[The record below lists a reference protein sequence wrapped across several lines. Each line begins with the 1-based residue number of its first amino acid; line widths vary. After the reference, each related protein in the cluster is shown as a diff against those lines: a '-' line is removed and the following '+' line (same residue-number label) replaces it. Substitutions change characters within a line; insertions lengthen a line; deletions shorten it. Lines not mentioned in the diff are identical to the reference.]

1 MPYAEVN
8 GARLHIRQQGT
19 GPVALFI
26 HGFPLDS
33 TMWIEQVDALSDLR
47 RCVAVDLRGFGRSSP
62 LPGDPVT
69 MEELAD
75 DLAAVLD
82 LVSEEQADVVGLSM
96 GGYVALA
103 FAERHP
109 RRMRSLALV
118 DTRSGADSAEGKQ
131 DRDAMAER
139 LVAEGRIAIA
149 EAMQAGL
156 LGPGAPVK
164 VQARVRSM
172 VEACPYET
180 IVAALGGMRDRP
192 DRSAVLDTIT
202 VPAAVIV
209 GEQDQVTPPAEAEAM
224 AAALA
229 DVILTVVPNSG
240 HMSPIE
246 QPAAVNEAL
255 RNLLVR
261 ATASIS

>member
-8 GARLHIRQQGT
+8 GARLHIREAGT

-33 TMWIEQVDALSDLR
+33 TMWIEQLDALSDLR
-47 RCVAVDLRGFGRSSP
+47 RCIAVDLRGFGRSSP
-62 LPGDPVT
+62 VTGDPLT
-69 MEELAD
+69 MNEFAD
-75 DLAAVLD
+75 DLVGVLD
-82 LVSEEQADVVGLSM
+82 LVSEEQADVIGFSM

-103 FAERHP
+103 IAERHLH
-109 RRMRSLALV
+109 RVRSLALV
-118 DTRSGADSAEGKQ
+118 DTRSGPDSAEGKEG
-131 DRDAMAER
+131 RDAMARR
-139 LVAEGRIAIA
+139 LVEDGRIAIA

-156 LGPGAPVK
+156 IGPEAPIK

-180 IVAALGGMRDRP
+180 IVAALGGMRGRHDRT
-192 DRSAVLDTIT
+192 AVLDSIA

-209 GEQDQVTPPAEAEAM
+209 GEQDQVTPPAEAQAM

-229 DVILTVVPNSG
+229 DVILTMIPNSG
-240 HMSPIE
+240 HLSPIE

-255 RNLLVR
+255 RNLLIR
-261 ATASIS
+261 AAG